1 MVFVFRSVD
10 IYEEEGWYLGF
21 FIEGELKYNVI
32 YLRL

>member
-21 FIEGELKYNVI
+21 FIEGELKY
-32 YLRL
+32 R